1 MKQLLTIALLSVLF
15 VSCKKNDNKPSSA
28 SGVDFTS
35 IRKFDIEA
43 NFVGTEGEATDDYT
57 HEDWPQWVYDAF
69 KPLDTINLQGYVK
82 SPVSIDAL
90 YPNPFANTQAM
101 RLFAT
106 QPVNLKVIIIDIN
119 KNVLLR
125 HSQHVFSAINFVDF
139 NYEGLDMEPKTYYR
153 MFYAF
158 SAEGLPY
165 FSRGHIDIYKA
176 E

>member
-1 MKQLLTIALLSVLF
+1 MKQLLTIALLSVIF
-15 VSCKKNDNKPSSA
+15 VSCNKNDGKPSSA
-28 SGVDFTS
+28 NGVDFTS

-43 NFVGTEGEATDDYT
+43 NFVGTEGDASDDYI

-69 KPLDTINLQGYVK
+69 KPLDSVNLQGYVK

-90 YPNPFANTQAM
+90 YPNPFAETQTM
-101 RLFAT
+101 RMFAT
-106 QPVNLKVIIIDIN
+106 QPINLKVMIIDIN
-119 KNVLLR
+119 KNVLFLN
-125 HSQHVFSAINFVDF
+125 SYHVFSAINSIRFDYNDVD
-139 NYEGLDMEPKTYYR
+139 MKPKTHYR

-158 SAEGLPY
+158 SAEGMPY